1 MEILKEFSLIDP
13 DIVICGS
20 TFGTFLTTVMEMPEM
35 NNETRCDNW
44 YYYLDVCGRKRLFID
59 YYHPGNRWPDL
70 INYYGLLG
78 IYQQALLH

>member
-1 MEILKEFSLIDP
+1 
-13 DIVICGS
+13 
-20 TFGTFLTTVMEMPEM
+20 M